1 MAEVG
6 PENSGFVNVEGG
18 RVWYR
23 ENGVRHSDKPS
34 VLCIHGGPGLSH
46 DYMLPLADLADEY
59 RVVFYDQLDV
69 GNSDKPGDPANWQ
82 IERFV
87 GEVVA
92 LRAALG
98 LERLVIIGNSWGGLV
113 AAEYAITRP
122 TGLAG
127 VVLSSPL
134 INTQRWIADNTAY
147 RKQLPAN
154 VQAVLDD
161 HEAAGTTDSAAYE
174 EASLV
179 FYARHLCRMDP
190 WPEDVLRAFEALNHD
205 CYGTM
210 WGSSEFSCTGTL
222 SDYNCAE
229 RLHEIEAPTLF
240 TCGEYDEATPAACS
254 DFAALLPGAEVAV
267 IEDASHLAFFEKRA
281 EYMALMRDFI
291 SRVA

>member
-161 HEAAGTTDSAAYE
+161 HEAAGTTDSVAYE

-179 FYARHLCRMDP
+179 FYTRHLCRMDP

-229 RLHEIEAPTLF
+229 RLHEIEAPMLF